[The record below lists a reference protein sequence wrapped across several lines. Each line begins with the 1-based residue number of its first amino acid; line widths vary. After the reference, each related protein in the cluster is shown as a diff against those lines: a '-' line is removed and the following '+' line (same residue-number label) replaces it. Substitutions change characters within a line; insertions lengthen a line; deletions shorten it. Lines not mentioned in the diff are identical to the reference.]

1 MKHHINNYYL
11 HGDISKY
18 RRTRG
23 LYIIEAAL
31 EYFFSLMLTGAYIAK
46 VANTIGMSDA
56 LVGIIST
63 ASTLGCTFQL
73 FALFLANKRPVK
85 HWVFI
90 SHTINQLF
98 FTAVWFIPLFDM
110 NAGAKTIIFM
120 VALIGGWIINHVI
133 NSPKIS
139 WYMSMVDNRK
149 RGRFTAKKE
158 MVSLVGGMVFTLA
171 MSSIIDNLEASG
183 NMRTAFLVGGFTML
197 GLTVAHSLTLIF
209 SYERPPKKS
218 EVSEG
223 IFDSIKKLL
232 KNKKLVCVLVFATVG
247 KMAVSIAQPFYGTYQ
262 INELGFSLT
271 FVSIIGVVHV
281 GVRCL
286 ASVFMGKYADKT
298 SFVNMLNVAYIFH
311 FVGFVIMMFCTP
323 SNGMITYTL
332 YYAVLEA
339 IFQAGFGNGVMN
351 LVYDTV
357 DKNERTGAFALY
369 NAFSGLA
376 GFLTTLLCS
385 AVVSAIQAS
394 GNTVFGMS
402 MYAQQF
408 LSVVSSAV
416 VAFSIVYMNTVL
428 KMKFKKEKHNV

>member
-1 MKHHINNYYL
+1 MEHHVNNHYH
-11 HGDISKY
+11 HGDMSRYK
-18 RRTRG
+18 RTRG

-46 VANTIGMSDA
+46 VASAIGMSDA
-56 LVGIIST
+56 LVGILST

-98 FTAVWFIPLFDM
+98 FTAVWFIPLLDM
-110 NAGAKTIIFM
+110 NAGAKIIVFM

-149 RGRFTAKKE
+149 RGSFTAKKE
-158 MVSLVGGMVFTLA
+158 MFSLVSGMVFTLT

-183 NMRTAFLVGGFTML
+183 NMRTAFFMGGLTML

-209 SYERPPKKS
+209 SYERPPKKN
-218 EVSEG
+218 EITVSSA
-223 IFDSIKKLL
+223 DAIKKLL
-232 KNKKLVCVLVFATVG
+232 KNKKLRYVIVFATLVG
-247 KMAVSIAQPFYGTYQ
+247 ISGGIAIPFYGTYL

-271 FVSIIGVVHV
+271 FISVLGIVHV

-286 ASVFMGKYADKT
+286 ASVFMGKYADKA
-298 SFVNMLNVAYIFH
+298 SFVNMLNVASVFRLLGLAVMIFC
-311 FVGFVIMMFCTP
+311 VPKNGVIA
-323 SNGMITYTL
+323 YTL
-332 YYAVLEA
+332 YYVILEA
-339 IFQAGFGNGVMN
+339 VFQSGYGNGIMN

-369 NAFSGLA
+369 NAFAGLA

-385 AVVSAIQAS
+385 TVVSAIQAG

-408 LSVVSSAV
+408 LSAVSSAV
-416 VAFSIVYMNTVL
+416 VVLSIVYMNTVL
-428 KMKFKKEKHNV
+428 KKKFKKEK

>member
-1 MKHHINNYYL
+1 MEHHVNNHYH
-11 HGDISKY
+11 HGDMSRYK
-18 RRTRG
+18 RTRG

-46 VANTIGMSDA
+46 VASAIGMSDA
-56 LVGIIST
+56 LVGILST

-110 NAGAKTIIFM
+110 NAGAKTVIFM

-149 RGRFTAKKE
+149 RGSFTAKKE
-158 MVSLVGGMVFTLA
+158 MFSLVSGMVFTLT

-183 NMRTAFLVGGFTML
+183 NMRTAFFMGGLTML

-218 EVSEG
+218 EVGAGS
-223 IFDSIKKLL
+223 IDSIKKLL
-232 KNKKLVCVLVFATVG
+232 KNKKLGYVLVFATVG
-247 KMAVSIAQPFYGTYQ
+247 KMATSIAQPFYGTYQ

-271 FVSIIGVVHV
+271 FVSVIGVVHV

-298 SFVNMLNVAYIFH
+298 SFVNMLNVAYVFH
-311 FVGFVIMMFCTP
+311 LLGFICMIFCTP
-323 SNGMITYTL
+323 ENGAITYTL
-332 YYAVLEA
+332 YYVLEA

-369 NAFSGLA
+369 NAFAGLA

-385 AVVSAIQAS
+385 TVVSAIQAG

-408 LSVVSSAV
+408 LSAVSSAV
-416 VAFSIVYMNTVL
+416 VVLSIVYMNTVL
-428 KMKFKKEKHNV
+428 KKKFKKEKHYV

>member
-1 MKHHINNYYL
+1 MEHHVNNHYL
-11 HGDISKY
+11 HGDMSRYK
-18 RRTRG
+18 RTRG

-46 VANTIGMSDA
+46 VASAIGMSDA
-56 LVGIIST
+56 LVGILST

-110 NAGAKTIIFM
+110 NAGAKTVIFM

-149 RGRFTAKKE
+149 RGSFTSKKE
-158 MVSLVGGMVFTLA
+158 MFSLVSGMIFTLT
-171 MSSIIDNLEASG
+171 MSSIIDNLEAAG
-183 NMRTAFLVGGFTML
+183 NIRTAFLVGGLTML

-209 SYERPPKKS
+209 SYERPPKKN
-218 EVSEG
+218 EITVSSA
-223 IFDSIKKLL
+223 DAIKKLL
-232 KNKKLVCVLVFATVG
+232 KNQKLRYVIVFATLVG
-247 KMAVSIAQPFYGTYQ
+247 ISGGIAIPFYGTYL

-271 FVSIIGVVHV
+271 FISVLGIVHV

-298 SFVNMLNVAYIFH
+298 SFVNMLNVVSVFRLLGLAVMIFC
-311 FVGFVIMMFCTP
+311 VPKNGVIA
-323 SNGMITYTL
+323 YTL
-332 YYAVLEA
+332 YYVILEA
-339 IFQAGFGNGVMN
+339 IFQAGYGNGIMN

-369 NAFSGLA
+369 NVFIGLT

-385 AVVSAIQAS
+385 TAVSAIQAN
-394 GNTVFGMS
+394 GNTVFGIS

-408 LSVVSSAV
+408 LSAVSALIAV
-416 VAFSIVYMNTVL
+416 LAMIYMNVIL
-428 KMKFKKEKHNV
+428 KKKFKKEK